1 MNSTDVP
8 PSTFRLEFGRAVELS
23 IPAPSDRLSI
33 LTVLSAKYHHHTTPP
48 PRSLIHTDAFIARS
62 CR

>member
-23 IPAPSDRLSI
+23 IPAPSDLLSI
-33 LTVLSAKYHHHTTPP
+33 LTVLSAKYHHTTP

>member
-1 MNSTDVP
+1 MNSTGVP

-33 LTVLSAKYHHHTTPP
+33 LTVLSAKYHHTTPP
-48 PRSLIHTDAFIARS
+48 QLDPY
-62 CR
+62 